1 MEYEGLTS
9 AEADGRLAA
18 DGPNAIPEEKRS
30 FVMLILSKFASP
42 VTVLLI
48 LAALISFFVHE
59 LFDFYFILALIVLN
73 IGINIWHE
81 WKADNAIEQL
91 KAELLIDVPV
101 FRDGAWKKITAPELV
116 RGDIMRLNVGDV
128 VPADAE
134 VVEARHAS
142 LNESALTGE
151 SLPQD
156 KEKGSTVYTG
166 TYLTSGYVIA
176 RVAATGAHT
185 RLGETIKTI
194 EKAKKRSVLEEDI
207 IRTTKYL
214 SIASFVA
221 IGILVVLFLSRG
233 EALSDIMLLALSVLL
248 AGIPISLPTVM
259 TLIITIGVLALAR
272 ERVIVRKIS
281 SLENLANVDLLLT
294 DKTGTLT
301 EDALSLVKVVTYGRA
316 GIEEAVRYAVAANEK
331 DEGAITDSITAYMK
345 VHKIAAD
352 DLSVVDFI
360 PHDSDRKHSTA
371 VVREGEK
378 TVTVAFGAPQVIKE
392 FVSFENGAAERQF
405 DADVNAYAIG
415 QGYRGI
421 ALAAADGT
429 EEKDMNLI
437 AVFFFSD
444 TLRNDAKQTI
454 DFMREHG
461 IETKILTGDNHEIS
475 NRVAHELGLSGKVL
489 SRKDAD
495 ALDLGTL
502 PESMF
507 KEVSVFSEILPIQK
521 YRIVEYAKR
530 KWMIAVTGD
539 GVNDIPPIEA
549 ADAGI
554 AVSSAV
560 SSLKGAADIVLTSPG
575 IAVVKEAL
583 LQARAIFERAQIYA
597 IYRTSESIR
606 VVLAILV
613 LGFVFKGFPVLPI
626 QLLILALMN
635 DIPIISLAFDRVTPS
650 AYPPRDELVEKYLL
664 GFLFGGV
671 GVLTSVLFVFILRDY
686 LHLPWDIIQ
695 TLFFLKLSVGGH
707 MLIYVAHTKKRWYRY
722 LPSKEVVFA
731 TTSTQLIATL
741 VALFGFLMT
750 AVSFKLVIFVWVWS
764 FLWMQISELMKDVHR
779 ILVERFLEKEK
790 KPTPVPSGATAA

>member
-1 MEYEGLTS
+1 MEYEGLS
-9 AEADGRLAA
+9 SKEAALRLAA
-18 DGPNAIPEEKRS
+18 NGLNAIPEEKRS
-30 FVMLILSKFASP
+30 FVMLVLSKFTSP
-42 VTVLLI
+42 VTALLI
-48 LAALISFFVHE
+48 VAAGISLSVHE
-59 LFDFYFILALIVLN
+59 LFDFYFILVLIVLN

-91 KAELLIDVPV
+91 KAELLISVRV
-101 FRDGAWKKITAPELV
+101 FRDREWKKIGAPELV
-116 RGDIMRLNVGDV
+116 CGDVIRLNVGDV
-128 VPADAE
+128 VPADAS
-134 VVEARHAS
+134 VIEARHAS
-142 LNESALTGE
+142 LNEAALTGE

-176 RVAATGAHT
+176 KVTATGAQT
-185 RLGETIKTI
+185 RLGETIETV

-214 SIASFVA
+214 SIASFCVIAVLVA
-221 IGILVVLFLSRG
+221 FFMFRG
-233 EALSDIMLLALSVLL
+233 EALSDILLLALSVLL

-259 TLIITIGVLALAR
+259 TLIISIGVLALAK

-301 EDALSLVKVVTYGRA
+301 EDALSLVRVVTYGGA
-316 GIEEAVRYAVAANEK
+316 SVETAVRYAAAANEK
-331 DEGAITDSITAYMK
+331 DEGAITHSIIEYMNI
-345 VHKIAAD
+345 HKIAEDGLAV
-352 DLSVVDFI
+352 LDFI
-360 PHDSDRKHSTA
+360 PHDSDRKHSTTT
-371 VVREGEK
+371 VREKEK
-378 TVTVAFGAPQVIKE
+378 TVTIAFGAPQVIKE
-392 FVSFENGAAERQF
+392 FVSFTNGAAERQF
-405 DADVNAYAIG
+405 DVDVNAYAVG

-429 EEKDMNLI
+429 EEKNMRLI
-437 AVFFFSD
+437 AIFFFSD
-444 TLRNDAKQTI
+444 TLRSDAKQTI
-454 DFMREHG
+454 DFMRDHG

-489 SRKDAD
+489 SRKDLE
-495 ALDLGTL
+495 ALDPGTL
-502 PESMF
+502 SESAF

-521 YRIVEYAKR
+521 YRIVEYAKK

-560 SSLKGAADIVLTSPG
+560 SSLKGAADIVLTKPG

-597 IYRTSESIR
+597 VYRTSESIR
-606 VVLAILV
+606 VIVAILV
-613 LGFVFKGFPVLPI
+613 LALTFKSFPILPI

-635 DIPIISLAFDRVTPS
+635 DIPIISLAFDRVKPS
-650 AYPPRDELVEKYLL
+650 PYPPRAELKEKYLL

-671 GVLTSVLFVFILRDY
+671 GVVTSVLFVFVMRDY
-686 LHLPWDIIQ
+686 FHLSWAIIQ

-707 MLIYVAHTKKRWYRY
+707 MLIYVAHTKKRWYRF
-722 LPSKEVVFA
+722 LPSKEVIFA
-731 TTSTQLIATL
+731 TTTTQFIATL
-741 VALFGFLMT
+741 FAFFGFLM
-750 AVSFKLVIFVWVWS
+750 AAADWKLIIFTWIWS
-764 FLWMQISELMKDVHR
+764 FFFMQISELMKDVHQV
-779 ILVERFLEKEK
+779 LTERFLHGGK
-790 KPTPVPSGATAA
+790 KPTPLPSSAPAA